1 MGGVFD
7 SSTLPRYFHFSSYE
21 WLGCNT
27 LLSTYDS
34 FVILEKGVFKM
45 SDNDITLFGKKLVY
59 YDRFFGTHKWAF
71 LACGL
76 IGLVISKVCRLTL
89 NNGAWSSFL
98 GLIVQIFVAFITVII
113 VFYIARITFILM
125 NFHDNIQSK
134 TVLENV
140 QTAKDDTLFML
151 SNIIPIIIVSVI
163 LMPLGGLE
171 IENES
176 ILKIWNTLKLDWF
189 FIFGIIGFS
198 FSTLYKILEYMQ
210 KLLKMSFNQNND
222 ES

>member
-125 NFHDNIQSK
+125 NKQSNPQYNHLLSVK
-134 TVLENV
+134 D
-140 QTAKDDTLFML
+140 AKDDTLCML
-151 SNIIPIIIVSVI
+151 SKIIPIIIVSVI

-171 IENES
+171 IENDS